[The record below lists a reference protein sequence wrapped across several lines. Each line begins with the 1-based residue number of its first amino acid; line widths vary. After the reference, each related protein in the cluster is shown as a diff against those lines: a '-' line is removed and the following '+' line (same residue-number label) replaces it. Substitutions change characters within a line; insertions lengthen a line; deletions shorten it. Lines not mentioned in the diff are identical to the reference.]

1 MRALVQRVKYGKVSV
16 EGKVTAEIEQGVVIL
31 LGVGHTDTETQADF
45 LSDKIANLRIF
56 EDPEGKMNLSLL
68 DIHGAAILVSQ
79 FTLYADTNRGRR
91 PSFVDAA
98 KPDRARPLVS
108 YFADRMNNLGIPT
121 GQGIFGA
128 DMRVEIHNDGPV
140 TIWLEK

>member
-91 PSFVDAA
+91 PSLWMLQNRIE
-98 KPDRARPLVS
+98 PDLW
-108 YFADRMNNLGIPT
+108 FLILL
-121 GQGIFGA
+121 I
-128 DMRVEIHNDGPV
+128 E
-140 TIWLEK
+140 